1 MNGEDKDRASLQ
13 ILRESAHKLS
23 ATLDEIKI
31 IELLLQQST
40 TALNARGG
48 LVRMLAPDGKVL
60 TLAGSIGLSQEY
72 LDKGTISLEQS
83 EIDRRVFQNEVV
95 IIKDVTQ
102 EPQNS
107 FQYREAAAQEG
118 LKGLITVPLQVR
130 ERSIGILRVYLDDV
144 EVLTEADILL
154 LRTLADVCALTL
166 EKIRLHLS
174 MLRISEALN
183 SSLELDT
190 MLKRVLEATVREM
203 ELKAASIRLLHP
215 KKKSLRLVAAHGLS
229 ENYLAKGDVEISK
242 SPVDQQALNGEVV
255 ILYDVESENGFQYP
269 EEAARE
275 GIRSVL
281 VVPLRVKDRTL
292 GIRRAY
298 SGRPRHFGDVA
309 VHFLTSVTNLVGLA
323 IENAQLYSALQDR
336 YDDLKLDLADWYRF
350 LALG

>member
-1 MNGEDKDRASLQ
+1 MNREDEDRSNLQ
-13 ILRESAHKLS
+13 ILRESAHQLS
-23 ATLDEIKI
+23 ATLDESKI

-40 TALNARGG
+40 NALNAKGA
-48 LVRMLAPDGKVL
+48 LVRMLAPDGKEL

-83 EIDRRVFQNEVV
+83 EIDRRAFKNEVV
-95 IIKDVTQ
+95 IIKDVTH

-107 FQYREAAAQEG
+107 FQYLEAATQEG

-130 ERSIGILRVYLDDV
+130 ERSIGILRVYLDEV
-144 EVLTEADILL
+144 ELLTKADILL

-203 ELKAASIRLLHP
+203 ELKAASIRLLQP
-215 KKKSLRLVAAHGLS
+215 KQKVLRLVAAYGLS
-229 ENYLAKGDVEISK
+229 EAYLAKGEVDVSR
-242 SPVDQQALNGEVV
+242 SPVDQHALSGEVV
-255 ILYDVESENGFQYP
+255 ILYDVEYETGFQYP

-292 GIRRAY
+292 GIMRAY
-298 SGRPRHFGDVA
+298 SGRPRHFGEVA

>member
-1 MNGEDKDRASLQ
+1 MNGEDVDRSNLQ
-13 ILRESAHKLS
+13 ILRESAHQLS
-23 ATLDEIKI
+23 ATLDETKI

-40 TALNARGG
+40 TALHARGA
-48 LVRMLAPDGKVL
+48 LVRMLAPDGKEL
-60 TLAGSIGLSQEY
+60 TLVGSIGLSQEY
-72 LDKGTISLEQS
+72 LNKGTIRMEQS

-107 FQYREAAAQEG
+107 FQYLEAAAQEG

-130 ERSIGILRVYLDDV
+130 DRSIGVLRVYLDDV
-144 EVLTEADILL
+144 EILTEADILL

-203 ELKAASIRLLHP
+203 ELKAASIRLLQP
-215 KKKSLRLVAAHGLS
+215 KQKSLRLVAAHGLS
-229 ENYLAKGDVEISK
+229 EDYLAKGEVEISK
-242 SPVDQQALNGEVV
+242 SPIDQHALNGEVV
-255 ILYDVESENGFQYP
+255 ILYDVESETGFQYP

-292 GIRRAY
+292 GIMRAY